1 MKRLIIFLLIIW
13 TFFTYTFSQESI
25 AGFEKEV
32 KGVLDKVS
40 PSIVKV
46 VTENHRRYVATGIA
60 IGPDLVLTT
69 TLVVRRPFQRI
80 YVQTVDKK
88 KYNAVIQGKDQRSA
102 LTLLRL
108 DKKALTPVKRSERL
122 KVGEWIALVGVFY
135 NNFPAISQ
143 GIVSSYSGGEVI
155 LNAPI
160 APGASGGAVVNKAGR
175 LVAVLRGRVG
185 FSSTPDLAFRGGE
198 EEIVLRGAKQKN
210 MDLSYAIPS
219 AQVMR
224 IASQLEKHGR
234 VKRGFFGVL
243 MEPALENSLAVVDEV
258 VKGSPAEKAGI
269 RKGDRIVSIDDV
281 KVKNPNMLPRVVG
294 NLIPGTMIKVGV
306 QRPKAKKLDRV
317 LVKVGELD
325 DQGEFVV
332 RDFGDFSVRVP
343 EYQVFQQQRGALPR
357 VEQFVFQ
364 FSGGRKTLGIDVK
377 RVYGPTNG
385 LLVKTVQP
393 DGAAKQAGLK
403 AGDIIVKANG
413 KLIGNISDLRV
424 MLNSLKDRQS
434 MSLDIE
440 RGGKLRKIQVVPEV
454 KEPGSFNWPDFRDNL
469 KRYSFRLDD
478 SGMVMVQKK
487 LEVLKA
493 QLLYLNSRLG
503 TARQQDLDKLKSE
516 IQVLK
521 EKAGDYYRESLKQLE
536 KQKNTINQELDDLQ
550 RQMKELKQKWQTK
563 EQEKNQKCTY
573 TFVNSHLLRANIKS
587 LSFTFIY

>member
-108 DKKALTPVKRSERL
+108 DKKALTPVKRSQRL

-160 APGASGGAVVNKAGR
+160 APGASGGAVVNKAGQ

-185 FSSTPDLAFRGGE
+185 FSSTPDLSFRGGE

-219 AQVMR
+219 VQVMR

-234 VKRGFFGVL
+234 VKRGYFGVL
-243 MEPALENSLAVVDEV
+243 MEPALENSLAIVDEV
-258 VKGSPAEKAGI
+258 LKGSPAEKAGI
-269 RKGDRIVSIDDV
+269 RKGDRIVSIDEV
-281 KVKNPNMLPRVVG
+281 EVKNPNMLPRLVS
-294 NLIPGTMIKVGV
+294 NLIPGTVIKVGV
-306 QRPKAKKLDRV
+306 ERPNAKKLDRV

-325 DQGEFVV
+325 DRGEFVV

-364 FSGGRKTLGIDVK
+364 FSGGQKTLGIDVK
-377 RVYGPTNG
+377 RIHGPTSG
-385 LLVKTVQP
+385 LLVKTVQA
-393 DGAAKQAGLK
+393 GSAAKQAGLK
-403 AGDIIVKANG
+403 KGDIIVKANG
-413 KLIGNISDLRV
+413 QLIGKISDLRV
-424 MLNSLKDRQS
+424 VLNSLKDRQS
-434 MSLDIE
+434 MELDVE
-440 RGGKLRKIQVVPEV
+440 RSGTLRQIKVVPEV
-454 KEPGSFNWPDFRDNL
+454 KEPGSFNWRDFRDNL

-478 SGMVMVQKK
+478 NDMVMVQKK

-493 QLLYLNSRLG
+493 QLLYLNSRLW
-503 TARQQDLDKLKSE
+503 TARRQDLDKLKSE
-516 IQVLK
+516 IQALK
-521 EKAGDYYRESLKQLE
+521 EKSGHYYRESLKKLE
-536 KQKNTINQELDDLQ
+536 KQKDTIDLEFEDLQ
-550 RQMKELKQKWQTK
+550 RQMNELKKKWHTK
-563 EQEKNQKCTY
+563 EQKKNKKPEKNNTQQSY
-573 TFVNSHLLRANIKS
+573 NSELI
-587 LSFTFIY
+587 